1 MAKNRVS
8 SVSSFHGRP
17 SPKVTK
23 LRRHTSSE
31 SLFSLLRLKARFLND
46 SELCKLNSWFMSH
59 AMQRT
64 IKFWNDNTYF
74 IHLQTFPCPL
84 FHPRPN
90 IPYNWQLS
98 CYKHKFTKIVFI
110 CDYIAPAACVI
121 TCIAVSVWLHE
132 EQWLQIR
139 SALTGLHQIAGI
151 MRPVNTLTGRVPPE
165 KWKQCEHRKIKTNSS
180 IWELIA
186 GNGQIF
192 EERICHKKS
201 PDRIINWGHVVLL
214 SNHATF
220 FWLIWN
226 IPALIS
232 VTGRFK

>member
-17 SPKVTK
+17 SPKVPK

-90 IPYNWQLS
+90 IPYNWQLT

-110 CDYIAPAACVI
+110 CDYIAPAACLI
-121 TCIAVSVWLHE
+121 TLQCPCDYTRSNDYRSGPPSPACIKSPASCDRW
-132 EQWLQIR
+132 
-139 SALTGLHQIAGI
+139 ALWPEGFRQKNENNAS
-151 MRPVNTLTGRVPPE
+151 TGRSKPIPVYGSLLPE
-165 KWKQCEHRKIKTNSS
+165 MDRFLRKGDVTKNP
-180 IWELIA
+180 
-186 GNGQIF
+186 QI
-192 EERICHKKS
+192 E
-201 PDRIINWGHVVLL
+201 
-214 SNHATF
+214 
-220 FWLIWN
+220 
-226 IPALIS
+226 
-232 VTGRFK
+232 

>member
-90 IPYNWQLS
+90 IPYNWQAA
-98 CYKHKFTKIVFI
+98 CYKHTNSLKS
-110 CDYIAPAACVI
+110 CLYVI
-121 TCIAVSVWLHE
+121 TLHRQHVWLHCSVRVITRGAMITD
-132 EQWLQIR
+132 QV
-139 SALTGLHQIAGI
+139 
-151 MRPVNTLTGRVPPE
+151 RP
-165 KWKQCEHRKIKTNSS
+165 HR
-180 IWELIA
+180 LA
-186 GNGQIF
+186 
-192 EERICHKKS
+192 
-201 PDRIINWGHVVLL
+201 
-214 SNHATF
+214 SNRRHHATVEHSDRKGSARKMKTMRAQEDQNQF
-220 FWLIWN
+220 QYMGAYCRKWTDFWEKEITKN
-226 IPALIS
+226 PQIE
-232 VTGRFK
+232 

>member
-90 IPYNWQLS
+90 IPNNWQLA
-98 CYKHKFTKIVFI
+98 CYKHTNSLKS
-110 CDYIAPAACVI
+110 CLYVI
-121 TCIAVSVWLHE
+121 TLHRQHVWLHCSVRVITRGAMITD
-132 EQWLQIR
+132 QV
-139 SALTGLHQIAGI
+139 
-151 MRPVNTLTGRVPPE
+151 RP
-165 KWKQCEHRKIKTNSS
+165 HR
-180 IWELIA
+180 LA
-186 GNGQIF
+186 
-192 EERICHKKS
+192 
-201 PDRIINWGHVVLL
+201 
-214 SNHATF
+214 SNRRHHATVEHSDRKGSARKMKTMRAQEDQNQF
-220 FWLIWN
+220 QYMGAYCRKWTDFWEKEMSQK
-226 IPALIS
+226 IP
-232 VTGRFK
+232 R